1 MFKAVRI
8 MLEKIWELG
17 QDMIDYE
24 ESQGGESNFSY
35 PNGKSVKID
44 PNTWYLVGLDE
55 QEKNSIVFN
64 KKKGGF
70 QDEETH

>member
-1 MFKAVRI
+1 MT
-8 MLEKIWELG
+8 EKIWQSG
-17 QDMIDYE
+17 QEMLDYQ
-24 ESQGGESNFSY
+24 ESQGGEDEFFY

-55 QEKNSIVFN
+55 LEKNSIVFN

-70 QDEETH
+70 QDEETN

>member
-1 MFKAVRI
+1 

-35 PNGKSVKID
+35 PNGKSVKIN
-44 PNTWYLVGLDE
+44 PNTWYLVGLDKY
-55 QEKNSIVFN
+55 EKNSIVFN

-70 QDEETH
+70 QDEETY

>member
-1 MFKAVRI
+1 
-8 MLEKIWELG
+8 MLGKIWEYG
-17 QDMIDYE
+17 QEMIDYQN
-24 ESQGGESNFSY
+24 SQGGEDEFLY

-44 PNTWYLVGLDE
+44 PNTWYLVGLDKY
-55 QEKNSIVFN
+55 EKNSIVFN

>member
-1 MFKAVRI
+1 MR
-8 MLEKIWELG
+8 EKIWESG
-17 QDMIDYE
+17 QEMLDYQN
-24 ESQGGESNFSY
+24 SQGGEDNFFY

-55 QEKNSIVFN
+55 LEKNSIVFN

-70 QDEETH
+70 QDEETN